1 MSSCAACAEHPRL
14 TFRRGKA
21 LDGRDK
27 HGHDGDK
34 QTAWEGTTMGL
45 LDGKVALITGA
56 GGGLGEAYAQLFARE
71 GAAVVVNDLGGPRD
85 GSGAD
90 VSMAQKVVNAIK
102 AEGGRA
108 VANGADIS
116 TLAGGQS
123 VFDDAIKNFGRA
135 DILVNNAGI
144 LLDQTFAKATEAAWD
159 RVLKV
164 HLKGTF
170 CCTQPVFKWMRENGG
185 GVIVNTSS
193 TSGLIGNFGQTNYGA
208 AKGGL
213 WGLSN
218 VLAIEGRKYN
228 IRIWTLAPGALTR
241 MTADLPRYKENPGAA
256 LGPDG
261 IAPAVLYMVSELSGD
276 QTGKV
281 LGVSGPRGVREMRM
295 MEMEGWKPPHTGWKA
310 QDIVDHAKDIFFS
323 EEQIKMGAR
332 RF

>member
-1 MSSCAACAEHPRL
+1 
-14 TFRRGKA
+14 
-21 LDGRDK
+21 
-27 HGHDGDK
+27 
-34 QTAWEGTTMGL
+34 MGL

-56 GGGLGEAYAQLFARE
+56 GGGLGEAYAKLFARE
-71 GAAVVVNDLGGPRD
+71 GAAIVVNDLGGPRD
-85 GSGAD
+85 GSGSD
-90 VSMAQKVVNAIK
+90 VAMAQKVVDAIK

-116 TLAGGQS
+116 TVAGGQS
-123 VFDDAIKNFGRA
+123 VFDDAIKHFGRA

-159 RVLKV
+159 KVLKV

-170 CCTQPVFKWMRENGG
+170 CCTQPVFRWMRENGG

-193 TSGLIGNFGQTNYGA
+193 TSGLIGNFGQYNYGA
-208 AKGGL
+208 AKGGI

-241 MTADLPRYKENPGAA
+241 MTADLPRYIENPGMA
-256 LGPDG
+256 LEPDG
-261 IAPAVLYMVSELSGD
+261 IAPAVLYMVSDLSGD
-276 QTGKV
+276 QTGKI

-295 MEMEGWKPPHTGWKA
+295 MEKEGWKPPRAGWKA
-310 QDIVDHAKDIFFS
+310 EDIVEHANEIFFS
-323 EEQIKMGAR
+323 EEEIKMGAR

>member
-1 MSSCAACAEHPRL
+1 
-14 TFRRGKA
+14 
-21 LDGRDK
+21 
-27 HGHDGDK
+27 
-34 QTAWEGTTMGL
+34 MGL
-45 LDGKVALITGA
+45 LDGKVAIITGA
-56 GGGLGEAYAQLFARE
+56 GGGLGEAYARLFASE

-85 GSGAD
+85 GSGSD
-90 VSMAQKVVNAIK
+90 KSMAQKVVDAIK
-102 AEGGRA
+102 ADGGRA

-116 TLAGGQS
+116 TMAGGQS
-123 VFDDAIKNFGRA
+123 VCDDAIKNFGRA

-144 LLDQTFAKATEAAWD
+144 LLDETFAKANEANWD
-159 RVLKV
+159 KVIKV

-208 AKGGL
+208 AKGGI

-228 IRIWTLAPGALTR
+228 IRVWTLAPGALTR

-261 IAPAVLYMVSELSGD
+261 IAPAVLYMVSDLSGD

-295 MEMEGWKPPHTGWKA
+295 MEMEGWTPPFTGWKA
-310 QDIVDHAKDIFFS
+310 EDIVTHAKEIFFS
-323 EEQIKMGAR
+323 EEEIKKSAR
-332 RF
+332 RLR